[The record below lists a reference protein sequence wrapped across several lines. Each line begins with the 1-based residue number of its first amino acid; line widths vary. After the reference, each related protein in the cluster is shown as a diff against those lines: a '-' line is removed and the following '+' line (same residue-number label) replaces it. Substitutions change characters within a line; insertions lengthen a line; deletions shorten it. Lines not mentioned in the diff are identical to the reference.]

1 MGTSHK
7 PERGVRKLRYYLIRH
22 GETTWNAREIFQ
34 GKQDAPLSDKGL
46 MQAQLTSD
54 IAAKIGKAT
63 IWCSPLLRA
72 RQTARPLAERGG
84 YEIFID
90 DGLMEIDHGAWEC
103 LHVEE
108 VKRLYPKLFEQWRR
122 QPDKVLMPGGE
133 SLKDVQE
140 RAIKA
145 LERIRLRG
153 EEQAIIVTH
162 DAVIKCLLC
171 YWLEL
176 PLSGFWRFRLA
187 NCSVSIVE
195 EGEAGTT
202 VPLLG
207 DICHLGSGWR
217 WSNQRSL

>member
-1 MGTSHK
+1 
-7 PERGVRKLRYYLIRH
+7 VRKLRYYLIRH

-46 MQAQLTSD
+46 MQAQLTSN

-84 YEIFID
+84 YEIFIE

-108 VKRLYPKLFEQWRR
+108 VKRLYPKLFEQWHR

-140 RAIKA
+140 RALKVIDK
-145 LERIRLRG
+145 IRRQNEG
-153 EEQAIIVTH
+153 QAIIITH

-171 YWLEL
+171 HWLGL
-176 PLSGFWRFRLA
+176 PLSVFWRFRFA

-195 EGEAGTT
+195 EEEASAT
-202 VPLLG
+202 VLLLG
-207 DICHLGSGWR
+207 DICHLENGWR
-217 WSNQRSL
+217 WSKQRSV